1 MSIKVTVIFLHR
13 AGELVGDKHRIT
25 KLELPD
31 NATLKDLVITI
42 RNKISKRIGEGI
54 LSGRLWF
61 NIIVDGISVSY
72 LNHPL
77 RNGSRIVFLTPEMG
91 G

>member
-1 MSIKVTVIFLHR
+1 MPIKVIVLFLHR

-31 NATLKDLVITI
+31 NATLKHLVFII
-42 RNKISKRIGEGI
+42 RDKISRRVGEGI

-61 NIIVDGISVSY
+61 NIIVDGVSVSH
-72 LNHPL
+72 LNYPL
-77 RNGSRIVFLTPEMG
+77 KNGSRIVFLTPEMG

>member
-1 MSIKVTVIFLHR
+1 MPIKVTVLFLHR
-13 AGELVGDKHRIT
+13 AGELVGDKYRIT

-31 NATLKDLVITI
+31 NAALKDLVITI
-42 RNKISKRIGEGI
+42 RDKINRRVGEGI

-61 NIIVDGISVSY
+61 NIIVDDVSVSY
-72 LNHPL
+72 LNYPL
-77 RNGSRIVFLTPEMG
+77 KNGSRIVFLTPEMG